1 MQAPRNF
8 TVAIDEVELSVNEW
22 AGDSDPILLLH
33 ATGFHSRCW
42 DQVVKGLPGQH
53 VYAVD
58 IHLHGGSSAVN
69 AEVDWGL
76 FSADIVALIEQLDLR
91 NIVGVGHSMGGH
103 LITRI
108 CAALPDRFKQLVLID
123 PVIFPPEFYTDS
135 APALEESRVEDHPV
149 SRRKNNW
156 LDAQEMF
163 LRFKDRPPFDSWQE
177 EVLQDYC
184 DYALLPADEEGFRQ
198 LACNPINEASIYL
211 IHVGN
216 EVILAMLPHIATP
229 VTLLRAPPDENFVG
243 DFSKSPTWPELAN
256 YLPCC
261 REFYLP
267 DHTHFIPMEDP
278 ELVAGYIREAQRNQ
292 WQA

>member
-58 IHLHGGSSAVN
+58 IHLHGGS
-69 AEVDWGL
+69 
-76 FSADIVALIEQLDLR
+76 
-91 NIVGVGHSMGGH
+91 SMGGH

-267 DHTHFIPMEDP
+267 DHTHFIPP
-278 ELVAGYIREAQRNQ
+278 GSPT
-292 WQA
+292 